1 MTSAPAVS
9 TSPASSFC
17 QRWAHGRHSWRHLN
31 EGGFDQ
37 RAFRVLPIDEA
48 TARGFVE
55 RHHYS
60 QTYPAARLAYGLVS
74 SDDRLAIDGTTIEG
88 MALVGVAVLSVP
100 MAARVL
106 TNVFPGLEPYVEALE
121 LGRFVL
127 TDTPANAE
135 SWMLGQVWQLAA
147 DAGIRGVVSFAD
159 PMPRHREVLDVLPDG
174 AVTRR
179 HELVT
184 PGHVGVIYQ
193 ATNGVAC
200 GRSTARTLN
209 YLPRHGTVLSER
221 TLSKIR
227 TQDRGGEAAEKM
239 LVKLG
244 ARPRRA
250 AELPQHWLREALETL
265 DVRKVRHPG
274 NFRYAWALG
283 GRRARSRAQIVVP
296 RTAYPKAARD
306 LVPLGC
312 PAELAQVG
320 AGADAEVLPRPP
332 GPKSTIDPERRPR

>member
-1 MTSAPAVS
+1 MSLT
-9 TSPASSFC
+9 PASPFC
-17 QRWAHGRHSWRHLN
+17 QRWAHGRHSWRHLG

-37 RAFRVLPIDEA
+37 ASFQVLPIDES
-48 TARGFVE
+48 TARGFVQ

-60 QTYPAARLAYGLVS
+60 RTYPAARLAYGLVS
-74 SDDRLAIDGTTIEG
+74 TDDRLAIDGTTVEG

-106 TNVFPGLEPYVEALE
+106 TNVFPGLEPYAEALE

-159 PMPRHREVLDVLPDG
+159 PMPRDREILDILPDG
-174 AVTRR
+174 SMTRR
-179 HELVT
+179 RELIT

-227 TQDRGGEAAEKM
+227 TQDRGSEAAEKA
-239 LVKLG
+239 LVALG

-250 AELPQHWLREALETL
+250 GELPNQWLREALEGL
-265 DVRKVRHPG
+265 EVRKVRHPG

-283 GRRARSRAQIVVP
+283 GRRARSRVQISAA
-296 RTAYPKAARD
+296 RTAYPKADHD
-306 LVPLGC
+306 LLPLDL
-312 PAELAQVG
+312 PAELAR
-320 AGADAEVLPRPP
+320 AGARPDTEVFPR
-332 GPKSTIDPERRPR
+332 SLRPEEHNRP